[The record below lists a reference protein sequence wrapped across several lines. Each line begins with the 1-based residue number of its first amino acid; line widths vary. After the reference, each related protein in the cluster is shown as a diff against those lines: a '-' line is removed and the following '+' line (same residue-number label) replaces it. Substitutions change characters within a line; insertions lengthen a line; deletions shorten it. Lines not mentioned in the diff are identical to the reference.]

1 MLLDPYQVPNK
12 IETSE
17 QAITFDPYISASITI
32 LKTMPYSDPFS
43 EAIRNAN
50 LIRKPGLPDPT
61 YSSIRT
67 SDSKKLW
74 A

>member
-43 EAIRNAN
+43 EAI
-50 LIRKPGLPDPT
+50 
-61 YSSIRT
+61 
-67 SDSKKLW
+67 KKCKFDKKTGFT
-74 A
+74 